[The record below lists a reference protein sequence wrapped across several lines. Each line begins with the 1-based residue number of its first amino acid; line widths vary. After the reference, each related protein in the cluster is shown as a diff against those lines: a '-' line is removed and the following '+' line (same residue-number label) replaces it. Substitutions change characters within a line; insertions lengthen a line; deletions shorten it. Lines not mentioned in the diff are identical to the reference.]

1 MLYSINFW
9 RMKAAIFE
17 KPGLDNLKV
26 ENSAEKPKLTDRAVL
41 IRVRI
46 VGVNPIDYFA
56 VSGAREV
63 KPLPHIPGAE
73 ISGTIEKQGDHV
85 EGNLKEG
92 DRVIIHNKVFDGTC
106 DMCLGGL
113 DMLCRN
119 GGLIGIVT
127 NGGFAEYISV
137 PDKNVFKIPDDIG
150 WDLAASLPVTT
161 LTSYHALKE
170 ASLQVNESLLVFGAS
185 GNTGMMAIQFAKKM
199 GAKVIAVSKNEWVKD
214 FGADYVI
221 NDYGKVVEQVKEI
234 TQGKMADVVL
244 NSVGIE
250 AWQSSFDSVGV
261 NGRLVTFGGL
271 TGADVKLNVQSLY
284 LRQMKLIGSTGGTRK
299 QLKDLLSISNE
310 FKIRVWK
317 RFELEET
324 KEALQALFAKG
335 RDGRILIDVDRS

>member
-1 MLYSINFW
+1 
-9 RMKAAIFE
+9 MKAVIFE

-26 ENSAEKPKLTDRAVL
+26 EDSAEKPKLTDHAVL
-41 IRVRI
+41 IRVMT

-73 ISGTIEKQGDHV
+73 ISGTIEKLGDHV
-85 EGNLKEG
+85 KEGNLKEG
-92 DRVIIHNKVFDGTC
+92 DKVVIHNKVFDGTC
-106 DMCLGGL
+106 DMCLDGL

-137 PDKNVFKIPDDIG
+137 PEKNVFKIPDDTS

-161 LTSYHALKE
+161 LTSYHALKD
-170 ASLQVNESLLVFGAS
+170 ASLQVNESLLVYGAS

-214 FGADYVI
+214 FGADYI
-221 NDYGKVVEQVKEI
+221 LNDYGKVVEQVKEI

-271 TGADVKLNVQSLY
+271 TGTDVKLNIQSLY
-284 LRQMKLIGSTGGTRK
+284 LKQMKLIGSTGGTRK
-299 QLKDLLSISNE
+299 QLKDLLNVSNE
-310 FKIRVWK
+310 LKIRVWR
-317 RFELEET
+317 RFKLEKT

-335 RDGRILIDVDRS
+335 RDGRILIDVGRS